1 MREGCNALPFYK
13 ENIMPI
19 IKFPPSI
26 SDREALMM
34 IQGQGF
40 TTIVSITHTKDGSKL
55 IEAK

>member
-1 MREGCNALPFYK
+1 MPFPFK
-13 ENIMPI
+13 GKIMPI

-34 IQGQGF
+34 VQGQGL